1 MKKILK
7 RSVIK
12 IKKVACLRDLGG
24 LPTMDGKHIKYGLIY
39 KSSHLSKVDE
49 AAKEKLA
56 NDLKISKDIDLR
68 SPSELI
74 DKPDQEI
81 EGVEYVHLP
90 VLGDDDNPAVNKDS
104 RDEVLESNMAEEG
117 GSRGHITRIYRKMIN
132 NKEVMGRY
140 RLFLDELI
148 KSNGKPVVY
157 HCTQGKDR
165 TGVATMLLLLALG
178 VEKEVII
185 KDYLHY
191 NVVNRRM
198 NNLYTLGVA
207 VGCFSIKKARGLRN
221 LLVTR
226 REYLEAAFEEIEKI
240 GGVDSYLIN
249 YLELTDEE
257 INKLKNTYLE

>member
-24 LPTMDGKHIKYGLIY
+24 LPTADGKHIKYGLIY
-39 KSSHLSKVDE
+39 KSSHLGKVDD
-49 AAKEKLA
+49 AAKLKLV

-81 EGVEYVHLP
+81 AGVEYVHLP

-132 NKEVMGRY
+132 NKDVMSRY

-148 KSNGKPVVY
+148 KSDGKPVVY

-165 TGVATMLLLLALG
+165 TGVATMLFLLALG
-178 VEKEVII
+178 VDKEVII

-198 NNLYTLGVA
+198 NNLYTFGVA
-207 VGCFSIKKARGLRN
+207 VGCLSIKKARGLRN

-226 REYLEAAFEEIEKI
+226 REYLEAAFEEIDKL
-240 GGVDSYLIN
+240 GGVDN
-249 YLELTDEE
+249 YLANYLGLNSEYID
-257 INKLKNTYLE
+257 KLKNIYLE

>member
-12 IKKVACLRDLGG
+12 IKKVECLRDLGG
-24 LPTMDGKHIKYGLIY
+24 LPTMDDKHIKYGLIY

-49 AAKEKLA
+49 AAKEKIAKEL
-56 NDLKISKDIDLR
+56 NICKDIDLR

-81 EGVEYVHLP
+81 EGVEYVHIP

-132 NKEVMGRY
+132 NKAVMGRY
-140 RLFLDELI
+140 KTFIDEVI
-148 KSNGKPVVY
+148 SSNGKPLVY

-165 TGVATMLLLLALG
+165 TGIATMLLLLALG
-178 VEKEVII
+178 VEKEIII

-191 NVVNRRM
+191 NVVNRKM
-198 NNLYTLGVA
+198 NNLYTFGVA
-207 VGCFSIKKARGLRN
+207 VGCFSIKKAKGLRN

-226 REYLEAAFEEIEKI
+226 REYLEAAFEEIEKL
-240 GGVDSYLIN
+240 GGVSN
-249 YLELTDEE
+249 YLVNYLGLTSQE
-257 INKLKNTYLE
+257 IAKLKNTYLE